1 MRCPGC
7 GGPKSEKL
15 YVCPSCWRQ
24 LPLRTK
30 TALFRKDAK
39 AAQRLHE
46 LYRQILDE
54 VPLSEIQVAP

>member
-1 MRCPGC
+1 
-7 GGPKSEKL
+7 
-15 YVCPSCWRQ
+15 